1 MTYEAGMLV
10 RQTTLRYGEIWGKYL
25 PPWLLSG
32 FVGGLSR
39 HQGAL
44 WSASLIKADLREE
57 IFIGT
62 GTVSAVIVDIIRL
75 GVHGAGFYTARLVS
89 VNPLFSG
96 MIVVQI
102 VT

>member
-1 MTYEAGMLV
+1 MLV
-10 RQTTLRYGEIWGKYL
+10 RKTTLRYGEICGKYL
-25 PPWLLSG
+25 PLGWLLSG

-44 WSASLIKADLREE
+44 RSASLIKADLREE